1 MIARLQT
8 FLFPPSRLC
17 STSHNY
23 FSTLFAVSLTLA
35 AISQPAFAADPTCTE
50 GCSTPTGNWAAERPR
65 NCLQDPGWFDI
76 GAGVVVIKNAGIS
89 QQNGVGNMVSLRAYP
104 FGRWYAPLKPQPPTD
119 ASQTETA
126 VKFHLAKEASE
137 KAKNSRDKAKAIAP
151 ALDKAAAEKTAD
163 TDQVAADKANE
174 DLARNMQTALNA
186 FGDNY
191 ALEELDGWKH
201 WGSRVSFFLGRSV
214 GGFDSKVVEGD
225 INAFGISFDIAPEFS
240 VVWGRAY
247 FDLPAQTGVANSSS
261 AGTVFGVQI
270 NLNAFK
276 AMRGLTGSL

>member
-1 MIARLQT
+1 MITQFQT
-8 FLFPPSRLC
+8 FLFAPTRKDSSIRNC
-17 STSHNY
+17 
-23 FSTLFAVSLTLA
+23 FAILIGVSLALA
-35 AISQPAFAADPTCTE
+35 ATSRPAMAEDCN
-50 GCSTPTGNWAAERPR
+50 TPSGQWAAERPR

-76 GAGVVVIKNAGIS
+76 GAGMVVVKNAGIS

-126 VKFHLAKEASE
+126 AKLQLAKAAS
-137 KAKNSRDKAKAIAP
+137 DKARISRENAKAQANAS

-163 TDQVAADKANE
+163 TDEVAADKANE
-174 DLARNMQTALNA
+174 DLARNMQTALNE

-214 GGFDSKVVEGD
+214 GGFDSKAVEGD

-247 FDLPAQTGVANSSS
+247 FDQQAQTGVANSSRS
-261 AGTVFGVQI
+261 GTVFGVQI

>member
-8 FLFPPSRLC
+8 FLFTPFRQYP
-17 STSHNY
+17 TSHNY
-23 FSTLFAVSLTLA
+23 LSTLFAVSLALA
-35 AISQPAFAADPTCTE
+35 AISQPAFAADSTSTE
-50 GCSTPTGNWAAERPR
+50 GCSTPTGKWAAERPR

-76 GAGVVVIKNAGIS
+76 GAGMVVIKNAGIS
-89 QQNGVGNMVSLRAYP
+89 QQNGVGNMVTLRAYP
-104 FGRWYAPLKPQPPTD
+104 FGRWYAPLKPQPLTD
-119 ASQTETA
+119 ETA
-126 VKFHLAKEASE
+126 AKFHLAKEASE
-137 KAKNSRDKAKAIAP
+137 KAKNSREAKAIAP
-151 ALDKAAAEKTAD
+151 APDKAAAEQTAD
-163 TDQVAADKANE
+163 TDQIAADKANE
-174 DLARNMQTALNA
+174 DLAKNMQTALNA
-186 FGDNY
+186 FGNNY

-247 FDLPAQTGVANSSS
+247 FDLPAQTGVANSSK